1 MHKNYFKCLFC
12 LRQKDFLFRL
22 LVAVEKMTRT
32 GASSKF
38 H

>member
-22 LVAVEKMTRT
+22 LVAVEKNDSNR
-32 GASSKF
+32 SVQ
-38 H
+38 

>member
-22 LVAVEKMTRT
+22 LVAVEKMTQT
-32 GASSKF
+32 GAFSKF